1 MSQVTK
7 PCQHCRQKPSDT
19 TPGHVPERDFVK
31 LVERRARKLLGLLNY
46 FAECSNPREAMTRPF
61 LGDLLSQAIQVE
73 EILDSYDAGKNCR
86 WCRMRALTAAVKAH
100 ADLSYE
106 LLHIGHRVPSYRLIA
121 GERDFGAATEQT
133 LDFTSRILVKTA
145 AEMTSLARSMGMN
158 IDTSED
164 IAETYAEM
172 LLPGHLPHDCGAR
185 RVETVAETVALL
197 ATSFLNLASV
207 SEDVRAA
214 SRARPAD
221 YPLYLLSSLRE
232 ERLRGLEFQF
242 HNLQSQYDTYVS
254 GTEVERHDT
263 DLPVLRGHAS
273 VVFHLLKTATL
284 FAHYYERHVN
294 KELCSRHAEAP
305 LPIDRE
311 ELLAALMGYSITF
324 IDHYIGSA
332 VSLCQEMLKRYAE
345 VGQIEVAIPKYR
357 GFHVRPSTLVAKLV
371 LHYGSQVQMRLVDDI
386 YDASAPLDLFRANE
400 KINAQKR
407 RWLAEEIVR
416 LELVPE
422 TLDSAD
428 LVSVVRSVALALA
441 AKGKLILYEQPL
453 QLPDRLCPGEGT
465 LIERVT
471 NETGR
476 LLAMGKIDI
485 GTDIT
490 AQFIGDKRVLA
501 DIKLLAENGYGEDS
515 FGNNIALP
523 EKLIYLRR

>member
-1 MSQVTK
+1 MHS
-7 PCQHCRQKPSDT
+7 
-19 TPGHVPERDFVK
+19 GHVPEDEFLR
-31 LVERRARKLLGLLNY
+31 LVERRAGKLLGLLRY
-46 FAECSNPREAMTRPF
+46 LAECDAPQEAMTRPF
-61 LGDLLSQAIQVE
+61 LGDLLSQAVQVE

-86 WCRMRALTAAVKAH
+86 WCRMRALTAAVKSH

-106 LLHIGHRVPSYRLIA
+106 LLHIRHRAPSYRLLP
-121 GERDFGAATEQT
+121 GERDFGSATDQALE
-133 LDFTSRILVKTA
+133 FTGHILVEVA
-145 AEMTSLARSMGMN
+145 REMMKKARLRHMSIPEN
-158 IDTSED
+158 ED
-164 IAETYAEM
+164 VARIYAEP

-197 ATSFLNLASV
+197 ATSFLNLASA

-214 SRARPAD
+214 SRARPED
-221 YPLYLLSSLRE
+221 YHLYLVSSLRE
-232 ERLRGLEFQF
+232 ERLRSLEFHF

-254 GTEVERHDT
+254 GTEVERQDP
-263 DLPVLRGHAS
+263 DLAVLRGHAS

-284 FAHYYERHVN
+284 FAHYYERHIN
-294 KELCSRHAEAP
+294 KQLCAKHVAAP
-305 LPIDRE
+305 VPIDRD
-311 ELLAALMGYSITF
+311 ELLSALMGYSITF
-324 IDHYIGSA
+324 IDQYIGSA
-332 VSLCQEMLKRYAE
+332 VNLCQEMLKRYAE

-371 LHYGSQVQMRLVDDI
+371 LHYGSKVQMRLTDDI

-407 RWLAEEIVR
+407 RWLAQEIVR

-422 TLDSAD
+422 KLGTSD
-428 LVSVVRSVALALA
+428 LVSIVRAVALALA

-453 QLPDRLCPGEGT
+453 ELPDRLCPTEGT
-465 LIERVT
+465 LLEKVT

-501 DIKLLAENGYGEDS
+501 DIELLAEYGYGEDS

-523 EKLIYLRR
+523 DKLAYLRR

>member
-1 MSQVTK
+1 MGT
-7 PCQHCRQKPSDT
+7 
-19 TPGHVPERDFVK
+19 GHVPEDEFLR
-31 LVERRARKLLGLLNY
+31 LVERRAQKLLSLLHY
-46 FAECSNPREAMTRPF
+46 LAECDAPREATTRPF
-61 LGDLLSQAIQVE
+61 LGDLLSQATQVE

-86 WCRMRALTAAVKAH
+86 WCRIRSLTAAVKSH

-106 LLHIGHRVPSYRLIA
+106 LLHIRHRVPSYRLLPS
-121 GERDFGAATEQT
+121 ERDFVAATDET
-133 LDFTSRILVKTA
+133 LAFTSHVLVRIAK
-145 AEMTSLARSMGMN
+145 EMTERAEALQMSIPQG
-158 IDTSED
+158 DD
-164 IAETYAEM
+164 VAETYAEPQ
-172 LLPGHLPHDCGAR
+172 LPGHLPHDCGAR

-197 ATSFLNLASV
+197 ATSFLNLASA

-214 SRARPAD
+214 SRARPED
-221 YPLYLLSSLRE
+221 YPLYLVSSLRE
-232 ERLRGLEFQF
+232 ERLRSLEFQF

-254 GTEVERHDT
+254 GTEVELQDK
-263 DLPVLRGHAS
+263 DLPILRGHAS

-284 FAHYYERHVN
+284 LAHYYERHVN
-294 KELCSRHAEAP
+294 KQLCGMHMA
-305 LPIDRE
+305 
-311 ELLAALMGYSITF
+311 AALPVERNALLSALMSYSITF
-324 IDHYIGSA
+324 IDQYIGSA
-332 VSLCQEMLKRYAE
+332 VHLCQEMLKRYAE

-371 LHYGSQVQMRLVDDI
+371 LHYGSKIQMRLVDEA

-407 RWLAEEIVR
+407 RWLAQEIVR
-416 LELVPE
+416 LELVPQ
-422 TLDSAD
+422 TLEATD

-453 QLPDRLCPGEGT
+453 ELPDRLCPTEGT
-465 LIERVT
+465 LIEKVT

-490 AQFIGDKRVLA
+490 ACFVGDKRVLA
-501 DIKLLAENGYGEDS
+501 DIQLLAECGYGEDS

-523 EKLIYLRR
+523 ERLAYLRR